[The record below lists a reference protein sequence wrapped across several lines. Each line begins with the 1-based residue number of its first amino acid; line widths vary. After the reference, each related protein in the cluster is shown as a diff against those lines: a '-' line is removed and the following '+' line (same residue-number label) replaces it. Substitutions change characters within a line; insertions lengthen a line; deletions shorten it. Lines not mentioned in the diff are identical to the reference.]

1 MLKSLYEQKMYLM
14 KLYIVLV
21 NLNRFQDI
29 TYGIIDKNSMQII
42 NFLEFVNHNIIYSL
56 DKFLTQFV
64 DELDSWWQYK
74 IIDMAYETKR

>member
-1 MLKSLYEQKMYLM
+1 MYLI

-42 NFLEFVNHNIIYSL
+42 NFLQFVNHNIIYSL
-56 DKFLTQFV
+56 DKFFIQFV